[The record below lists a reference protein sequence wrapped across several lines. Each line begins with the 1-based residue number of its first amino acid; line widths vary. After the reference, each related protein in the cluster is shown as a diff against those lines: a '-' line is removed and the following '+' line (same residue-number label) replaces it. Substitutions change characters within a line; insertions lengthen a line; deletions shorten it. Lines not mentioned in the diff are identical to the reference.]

1 MKLSDFEVKEIG
13 GYQVRFVTKDGERMY
28 FVTDLLKQY
37 NHIHGTNKQL
47 KQYLGLKG
55 TRELL
60 DVYRKMSNETESDD
74 KHLNI
79 KGVIEYINFSEGVNI
94 TSFNG
99 YLMNDVLLRNCLT
112 WIDIEFRVTILMGL
126 DKENQDMKNNNST
139 NYPNDETTDTTN
151 SMTVDNDDNQELT
164 SNDYQSWSFMII
176 PVIKGNDVLLNTKYC
191 LTKNITRQQMTN
203 TQIIMIHG
211 LPNGYSFNYLSYLYL
226 KPVVK
231 FYHGH
236 VKGYDRN
243 SYSIPK
249 RVYEDQYSL
258 LRLDIINAIE
268 KTRIM
273 LYWRVDGSCE
283 DCDNMLK
290 ILKTKNVKL
299 CTNINMSADS
309 YTLVKKLFREELM
322 N

>member
-126 DKENQDMKNNNST
+126 DKENQIMKNNNST
-139 NYPNDETTDTTN
+139 NYPNDESTDTTN
-151 SMTVDNDDNQELT
+151 SITVDNDDNQELT

-176 PVIKGNDVLLNTKYC
+176 PVIKGNEVLLNTKYC

-226 KPVVK
+226 KSVVK

-273 LYWRVDGSCE
+273 LCWRVDESCE
-283 DCDNMLK
+283 DYDNMLK

>member
-13 GYQVRFVTKDGERMY
+13 DYKVRFVTKDGWRMY
-28 FVTDLLKQY
+28 FVTDLLNQY
-37 NHIHGTNKQL
+37 NRIYGTNKQL
-47 KQYLGLKG
+47 KQFLELKDIRRYLDIYG
-55 TRELL
+55 
-60 DVYRKMSNETESDD
+60 KMSNETESNNS
-74 KHLNI
+74 HLNI
-79 KGVIEYINFSEGVNI
+79 KGIIEYINFSDDVKL
-94 TSFNG
+94 TSSG
-99 YLMNDVLLRNCLT
+99 DYLLNVYLLNKCLKWVDVDFCGF
-112 WIDIEFRVTILMGL
+112 IFIELK
-126 DKENQDMKNNNST
+126 KENPNSKNNNST
-139 NYPNDETTDTTN
+139 NYCNDESVDTTN
-151 SMTVDNDDNQELT
+151 SITDNDDDQELIT
-164 SNDYQSWSFMII
+164 NDYQSWSFMII

-226 KPVVK
+226 KSVVK

-273 LYWRVDGSCE
+273 LCWCVDESCE
-283 DCDNMLK
+283 DYDNMLR

>member
-126 DKENQDMKNNNST
+126 DKENQIMKNNNST

-151 SMTVDNDDNQELT
+151 SITVDNDDNQELT

-176 PVIKGNDVLLNTKYC
+176 PVIKGNEVLLNTKYC

-226 KPVVK
+226 KSVVK

-273 LYWRVDGSCE
+273 LCWRVDESCE
-283 DCDNMLK
+283 DYDNMLK

>member
-1 MKLSDFEVKEIG
+1 
-13 GYQVRFVTKDGERMY
+13 MY

-126 DKENQDMKNNNST
+126 DKENQIMKNNNST
-139 NYPNDETTDTTN
+139 NYPNDESTDTTN
-151 SMTVDNDDNQELT
+151 SITVDNDDNQELT

-176 PVIKGNDVLLNTKYC
+176 PVIKGNEVLLNTKYC

-226 KPVVK
+226 KSVVK

-273 LYWRVDGSCE
+273 LCWRVDESCE
-283 DCDNMLK
+283 DYDNMLK

>member
-126 DKENQDMKNNNST
+126 DKENQIMKNNNST
-139 NYPNDETTDTTN
+139 NYPNDESTDTTN
-151 SMTVDNDDNQELT
+151 SITVDNDDNQELT

-226 KPVVK
+226 KSVVK

-273 LYWRVDGSCE
+273 LCWRVDESCE
-283 DCDNMLK
+283 DYDNMLK

>member
-60 DVYRKMSNETESDD
+60 DVYRKMSNETESND

-94 TSFNG
+94 TSFSG

-126 DKENQDMKNNNST
+126 DKENQIMKNNNST

-151 SMTVDNDDNQELT
+151 SITDNDNDQELI

-176 PVIKGNDVLLNTKYC
+176 PVIKGNEVLLNTKYC
-191 LTKNITRQQMTN
+191 LTRNITKQQMTN

-226 KPVVK
+226 KSVVK

-273 LYWRVDGSCE
+273 LCWRVDESCE
-283 DCDNMLK
+283 DYDNMLK

>member
-13 GYQVRFVTKDGERMY
+13 DYQVRFVTKDGERMY

-112 WIDIEFRVTILMGL
+112 WIDIEFRVAILMGL
-126 DKENQDMKNNNST
+126 DKENRIMKNNNST

-151 SMTVDNDDNQELT
+151 SMTANDDDQELT

-226 KPVVK
+226 KSVVK

-258 LRLDIINAIE
+258 LRLDVINAIE

-273 LYWRVDGSCE
+273 LCWRVDESCE
-283 DCDNMLK
+283 DYDNMLK

-309 YTLVKKLFREELM
+309 YTLIKKLFREELM

>member
-13 GYQVRFVTKDGERMY
+13 DYQVRFVTKDGERMY

-139 NYPNDETTDTTN
+139 NYPNDESTDTTN
-151 SMTVDNDDNQELT
+151 SITVNDDDQELT
-164 SNDYQSWSFMII
+164 SNDYRTWSFMII
-176 PVIKGNDVLLNTKYC
+176 PVIKGNDVLLNTRYC
-191 LTKNITRQQMTN
+191 LTRNITKQQMTN
-203 TQIIMIHG
+203 TQIFMIHG

-273 LYWRVDGSCE
+273 LCWRVDESCE
-283 DCDNMLK
+283 DYDNMLR

>member
-1 MKLSDFEVKEIG
+1 MNEF
-13 GYQVRFVTKDGERMY
+13 
-28 FVTDLLKQY
+28 LL
-37 NHIHGTNKQL
+37 H
-47 KQYLGLKG
+47 
-55 TRELL
+55 
-60 DVYRKMSNETESDD
+60 
-74 KHLNI
+74 
-79 KGVIEYINFSEGVNI
+79 
-94 TSFNG
+94 
-99 YLMNDVLLRNCLT
+99 NCLT
-112 WIDIEFRVTILMGL
+112 WVDAEFRVTILTGL
-126 DKENQDMKNNNST
+126 IKENQNMKNNNST

-151 SMTVDNDDNQELT
+151 SMTANDDDQELT

-236 VKGYDRN
+236 VKGYNRN

-273 LYWRVDGSCE
+273 LCWRVDESCE
-283 DCDNMLK
+283 DYDNMLR

-309 YTLVKKLFREELM
+309 YTLIKKLFREELM